1 MQVSYFTSSLT
12 EVFTLV
18 KAVIFDFDG
27 TMIDTEALWFEQT
40 KLLLKEQ
47 YDVDLPLE
55 VFARIIGTT
64 NEELIRYIM
73 DKTNGLFQQES
84 FQKILLERVEQQ
96 LTHLPLRSG
105 FLPFFTQ
112 VKTFGCKIGL
122 ATSSSL
128 AWIEPFLK
136 RFDLY
141 HDFDVIC
148 TSDDVEK
155 VKPDPA
161 LYQKAIQTLEI
172 EPHEAIAVE
181 DSVNGSLA
189 ALRAGLH
196 CVVVPNVVTKQ
207 MSFSDNVVLYDG
219 YEKMNMHELQKRL
232 LTMTS

>member
-1 MQVSYFTSSLT
+1 M
-12 EVFTLV
+12 

-27 TMIDTEALWFEQT
+27 TMIDTESLWFEQT
-40 KLLLKEQ
+40 KSLLKEQ

-73 DKTNGLFQQES
+73 DKTNGIFQPEPFQQ
-84 FQKILLERVEQQ
+84 ILLERVEKQ

-112 VKTFGCKIGL
+112 VKTLGCKIGL

-136 RFDLY
+136 RFELY
-141 HDFDVIC
+141 DDFDVIC
-148 TSDDVEK
+148 TSDNVEK

-161 LYQKAIQTLEI
+161 LYQKALKTLGI
-172 EPHEAIAVE
+172 EPHEAMAVE

-196 CVVVPNVVTKQ
+196 CVVVTNVVTKQ
-207 MSFSDNVVLYDG
+207 MSFSDNVLLFDG
-219 YEKMNMHELQKRL
+219 YEKMNIHELQKRF
-232 LTMTS
+232 LTITS